1 MTRRWLRHDDRL
13 RPGRHRRERH
23 GRHPR
28 LLSGHPASRSTT
40 TPSGGPRP
48 ASITST
54 SPCRAGS
61 SSTSTAT
68 NSPPP
73 TTVGGVPRQA
83 PGPATCST
91 SRSWN
96 ETVSTRSTASSPDLG
111 TRAPRSHST
120 RSGALGTPSARTPTA
135 TMLESWSAADPA
147 FRRGPRSLM
156 PPLIERQRS
165 IFAIANER
173 NEARGWRWNAGRLP
187 WGRCRMRALS
197 VIPGR
202 AGTAEMVDRPEP
214 QVSGDVL
221 LVRSRAIGICG
232 TDAEIIAGDYGEAP
246 PGEQRLVLGHE
257 SLGEVVEAPAG
268 SGFEP
273 GQLVVGVVRRPD
285 PVPCDHCAVGEW
297 DMCRNDLYT
306 ESGIKQRHGYAQEWY
321 TLEPG
326 FAVPVDEALGDLGV
340 LVEPASVVAKAGAH
354 AVHFLQRS
362 EVAPR
367 TALITGAGPIGLLA
381 ASLRPSTAWTPTWW
395 TSSTAD
401 PSRTWW
407 RSSARPTTAVRS
419 PSWRSRRRW

>member
-1 MTRRWLRHDDRL
+1 
-13 RPGRHRRERH
+13 
-23 GRHPR
+23 
-28 LLSGHPASRSTT
+28 
-40 TPSGGPRP
+40 
-48 ASITST
+48 
-54 SPCRAGS
+54 
-61 SSTSTAT
+61 
-68 NSPPP
+68 
-73 TTVGGVPRQA
+73 
-83 PGPATCST
+83 
-91 SRSWN
+91 
-96 ETVSTRSTASSPDLG
+96 
-111 TRAPRSHST
+111 
-120 RSGALGTPSARTPTA
+120 
-135 TMLESWSAADPA
+135 
-147 FRRGPRSLM
+147 
-156 PPLIERQRS
+156 
-165 IFAIANER
+165 
-173 NEARGWRWNAGRLP
+173 
-187 WGRCRMRALS
+187 MRALS

-232 TDAEIIAGDYGEAP
+232 TDAEIVAGDYGEAP

-297 DMCRNDLYT
+297 DMCRNDRYT

-381 ASLRPSTAWTPTWW
+381 ALATTQYGLDTYVVDLVDSGPKPDLVAKLGATYHSGPISELAISPEVVIECTGVGSVVQQALPHRRAGGRRRLDWHRRLGGGGGARLEPDEQDHGVVEQDPVRQRQRWTRPLRPCGEDAGPGGSGLAARVDQPQGAGRAVAGGDHTAT
-395 TSSTAD
+395 
-401 PSRTWW
+401 R
-407 RSSARPTTAVRS
+407 
-419 PSWRSRRRW
+419 